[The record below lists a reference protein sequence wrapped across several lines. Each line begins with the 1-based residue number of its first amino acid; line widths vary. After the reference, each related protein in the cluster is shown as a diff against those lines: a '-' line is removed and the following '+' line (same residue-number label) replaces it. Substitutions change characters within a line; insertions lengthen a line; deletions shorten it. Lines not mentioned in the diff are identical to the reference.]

1 MALLVSEDGQLS
13 LEQICSI
20 VEEQKENAVRR
31 VQRPKGGEVFLI
43 DTDGGKNSKYLC
55 RYLSFSPHTLYRPI

>member
-20 VEEQKENAVRR
+20 VEEQKENAYFVEIFWISISSATTR
-31 VQRPKGGEVFLI
+31 
-43 DTDGGKNSKYLC
+43 KN
-55 RYLSFSPHTLYRPI
+55 FT